1 MRVRVRGM
9 TLSMVGIG
17 LFKTQGLDEY
27 GTAAVGWLQGAG
39 LKATEG
45 PAEHR
50 GGGIQTLARSL
61 ARSPLCAQ
69 VLHTHA
75 THDPHKHRRND
86 GSHKQRCNYLTAVN
100 TAPSQSQKIFKKK
113 KKLRKKSGKNTGGSK
128 F

>member
-1 MRVRVRGM
+1 M

-61 ARSPLCAQ
+61 ALPS
-69 VLHTHA
+69 LHKSYTHMPHMTRTNTDGTTYHTSSDA
-75 THDPHKHRRND
+75 T
-86 GSHKQRCNYLTAVN
+86 T
-100 TAPSQSQKIFKKK
+100 
-113 KKLRKKSGKNTGGSK
+113 
-128 F
+128 